1 LAKKEYIL
9 PEESMTVCG
18 WEFSALFG
26 TTVATC
32 TYDCPSV
39 CCVGTSVPEEHPSMA
54 AAFKH
59 LEFHKMPPSTKA
71 LVGLT
76 IAPAMQPII
85 IDSVAIVDP

>member
-1 LAKKEYIL
+1 
-9 PEESMTVCG
+9 
-18 WEFSALFG
+18 
-26 TTVATC
+26 
-32 TYDCPSV
+32 
-39 CCVGTSVPEEHPSMA
+39 MA

-76 IAPAMQPII
+76 VTPAMQPVV